1 MSISKRFVARFGLD
15 NGNNTITGIGP
26 NNSTLSLAG
35 NLTTSG
41 AYATTFTASGTTS
54 ITLPTTGTLATLAG
68 TETFTN
74 KTLTTPTIDGAS
86 LSGTFSGTPTF
97 SGNATFSSGTTAF
110 NTGSSAGTLNFNTDV
125 TTGTVNLFS
134 NTTGTINV
142 GAANSTLVVNGNLT
156 VNGTTTTI
164 NSSTINVDDITIE
177 LGAVASPTDT
187 TANGGGIILK
197 GATDKTIL
205 WDSANTNWTSSEN
218 WNLASGKVFK
228 INNVDVL
235 SSTTLGSGVTASSLT
250 SVGTLTSGTWNA
262 TTIGIAYGGTG
273 VTTTPTN
280 GQLLIGNSTGYT
292 VAALTQG
299 TGITI
304 TNGSGT
310 ITIANSDTGS
320 AQNIFK
326 NIAVSG
332 QSTVIAD
339 SNDDTLTLV
348 AGTGI
353 AITTNATTDSITFA
367 IDTSTIGT
375 SAATA
380 SSIVARDSNG
390 ATKLTKVELVDS
402 TSTSTTV
409 VTDLDGVSASIVNS
423 ATQTAIDTVS
433 TSSYRSISYTVQVS
447 DGTDFQMSHIL
458 AFWKGSDAYITEYGQ
473 VYSGAAPL
481 TTLDADVSGG
491 NLRLLATNAS
501 GTGTFTYKI
510 LRNTF
515 TV

>member
-41 AYATTFTASGTTS
+41 AYATTFTTSGTTS

-97 SGNATFSSGTTAF
+97 SGNTTFSSGTTAF

-262 TTIGIAYGGTG
+262 STIGIAYGGTG

-280 GQLLIGNSTGYT
+280 GQLLVGNGSGYT
-292 VAALTQG
+292 LATLTNGTGISVTNASGSITIANTDRGSSQEIFKNFAVAGQTTVSATTNSDTLTLAAG

-304 TNGSGT
+304 TTSGKT
-310 ITIANSDTGS
+310 ITIAGGLSSTSD
-320 AQNIFK
+320 
-326 NIAVSG
+326 AV
-332 QSTVIAD
+332 AD
-339 SNDDTLTLV
+339 
-348 AGTGI
+348 
-353 AITTNATTDSITFA
+353 TN
-367 IDTSTIGT
+367 
-375 SAATA
+375 
-380 SSIVARDSNG
+380 VARDSTG
-390 ATKLTKVELVDS
+390 SSKFAKVQLVDS
-402 TSTSTTV
+402 TSTPSTV
-409 VTDLDGVSASIVNS
+409 VTDFDTVAISIVDSN
-423 ATQTAIDTVS
+423 TQVAIDSFS
-433 TSSYRSISYTVQVS
+433 TSSFRSASYTIQIS
-447 DGTDFQMSHIL
+447 DGTDFHMTRVL
-458 AFWKGSDAYITEYGQ
+458 VFWKGSNAYITEYGTI
-473 VYSGAAPL
+473 YSGSAL

-491 NLRLLATNAS
+491 NVRLLATNAS
-501 GTGTFTYKI
+501 ASGTFVYKVM
-510 LRNTF
+510 RNTF
-515 TV
+515 AA